1 MEGLKPAYSREM
13 QNSQREK
20 SQFDGTDG
28 LGDCDMQSLTTA
40 GKESTNF
47 IRKMDWQK
55 HISNS
60 TSTAHGICCACLQL
74 SRAQVFQ
81 EVLYEGAC
89 V

>member
-1 MEGLKPAYSREM
+1 MEGLKPAYSRET

-28 LGDCDMQSLTTA
+28 LGHCDMQRLTTA
-40 GKESTNF
+40 GKESSDF

-60 TSTAHGICCACLQL
+60 TLTTHGICCACLQL

-81 EVLYEGAC
+81 EVLYEGEC